1 MMVISVKVHQHLLH
15 QLLAPLV
22 TGAAPKMRIQAKLPS
37 THVLQV
43 IKQAQQAMEQG
54 LQWLQPAI
62 FAHRVASVK
71 VLTSQRH
78 LAWLAISV
86 QLALSSLL
94 SSHALQVLIAPVL
107 LLMYLN
113 VKPVLLEIS
122 AHKAQAH
129 QDRALLALPVMIY
142 RSTGIV
148 ISVPLVRFST
158 VTPMHVKTA
167 QLITTAHLELFMP

>member
-1 MMVISVKVHQHLLH
+1 MVISVKVHQHLLH
-15 QLLAPLV
+15 QLLARRV
-22 TGAAPKMRIQAKLPS
+22 TGAAPKMKIQAKLPS
-37 THVLQV
+37 TLVLQV
-43 IKQAQQAMEQG
+43 IKQAQQAMELG
-54 LQWLQPAI
+54 LQWLQRAI
-62 FAHRVASVK
+62 FAHRVTSVK
-71 VLTSQRH
+71 VLTSRRQH
-78 LAWLAISV
+78 AWLAISA

-94 SSHALQVLIAPVL
+94 SSHALQVLIAQVL

-129 QDRALLALPVMIY
+129 QDHALLALPVMIY

-158 VTPMHVKTA
+158 VTLMYVKTA
-167 QLITTAHLELFMP
+167 LLIITAHLELSMP